1 MLKTRKIAVPFAAAL
16 LVLAG
21 AHVAS
26 ADTVDPAAEQAKE
39 QADRAGTKK
48 TGDIFATYKGKKI
61 NLTKNGWGTA
71 KNCAEYP
78 DLTVKC
84 FDTEDEEKAATDSY
98 KKAKKG
104 TKHAI
109 PEAPEGRSDLT
120 MKKGA
125 PNKSGSM
132 AIAVDGDGT
141 AYTPFGSTRI
151 WADIWYYG
159 RQLTFYS
166 DGSKNLGDY
175 SFRDQASSTCNNDET
190 GGMSLYDWRTG
201 MPDPSIITGL
211 GGCLGNLH
219 SYSYPYGGNWGDKAD
234 ELTM

>member
-1 MLKTRKIAVPFAAAL
+1 MKTRMIAAPFAAAL

-21 AHVAS
+21 AQVSS

-48 TGDIFATYKGKKI
+48 SRDVFATYKGKKI

-84 FDTEDEEKAATDSY
+84 FDTEAEEEAATRSY

-104 TKHAI
+104 TKYAI
-109 PEAPEGRSDLT
+109 AEAPAGRSALAT
-120 MKKGA
+120 KKGE
-125 PNKSGSM
+125 PNKAGS
-132 AIAVDGDGT
+132 AALLVDGDGSG
-141 AYTPFGSTRI
+141 YTPFGATRL
-151 WADIWYYG
+151 WAHTWYTG

-175 SFRDQASSTCNNDET
+175 TFRDQASSACNNDEI

-201 MPDPSIITGL
+201 MPDPSIIVGL
-211 GGCLGNLH
+211 AGCLGNLH
-219 SYSYPYGGNWGDKAD
+219 SYAYPAVGQNWGDKAD
-234 ELTM
+234 EVTM